1 MFIALF
7 MIPHEYKDMGKY
19 NNNYSF
25 GKRRDTAWMSVCG
38 KQLLEWWFSAGVWD
52 NLSYIAYSIL
62 L

>member
-38 KQLLEWWFSAGVWD
+38 KQLLE
-52 NLSYIAYSIL
+52 
-62 L
+62 